1 MSRQVKLFIYGIIF
15 LYSIASNIEVD
26 DSNDSKIP
34 VVSNPPSSSVVGDSS
49 NNNSKNSNTEY
60 DLDSNSVINYPRP
73 INGFSPYNTFF
84 GQPIYDRN
92 SENKIIIKNSNSSDA
107 VVVLVDAYSG
117 KKIRN
122 EYIRKG
128 DNFSMTGVP
137 NGTYYLEWVSGN
149 DWSPNLMVGKL
160 KGGFQTSQSFTKTRD
175 KNDWMNLTGYI
186 EYTITLY
193 TVSGG
198 NVESESLSANE
209 FGN

>member
-1 MSRQVKLFIYGIIF
+1 MVL
-15 LYSIASNIEVD
+15 
-26 DSNDSKIP
+26 
-34 VVSNPPSSSVVGDSS
+34 
-49 NNNSKNSNTEY
+49 
-60 DLDSNSVINYPRP
+60 
-73 INGFSPYNTFF
+73 
-84 GQPIYDRN
+84 
-92 SENKIIIKNSNSSDA
+92 
-107 VVVLVDAYSG
+107 LVDAYSG

-128 DNFSMTGVP
+128 NNFSMTGVP
-137 NGTYYLEWVSGN
+137 NGTYYLEWASGN